1 MEYFTVTAG
10 SYEAAVKKIR
20 ELYGSQ
26 ARIHSRKTVKG
37 KSKGLFR
44 RASPDSVEVVGY
56 LSSSAPISPVSRG
69 DEKQHAAQAPVED
82 TSLRSIS
89 EEAGETTASFTAAAS
104 SSGIPAVHQD
114 AAAGRAL
121 EELKKVRRE
130 LARERKINK
139 QQEDAAS
146 ALKDILLE
154 NDFSR
159 SYIDRLTASVFKD
172 LTSSQLRDRL
182 LLESRALGFI
192 AESFQIDRDAQ
203 DELPRIVVLMG
214 PTGVGKTTTIA
225 KIAAHYLYKPVGK
238 RPAPVQA
245 GSRREKNSVSIVSI
259 DNYRI
264 GAVNQIETFGEILS
278 VPVTQIN
285 SPLELDRYLQDNSHD
300 DLILIDTIG
309 KSPRDQ
315 DIFDEMHR
323 ILSVCGSRIGY
334 KGGGTKVKPRF
345 FLTLSASMKT
355 ADMLKT
361 VDRFIPFR
369 VSSLIIT
376 KLDETELMGNI
387 LSAASDSR
395 LPIAF
400 LSTGQKV
407 PQDLEPASVGFF
419 MRKLKGF
426 TVDLEHLNFGG
437 FKEPQALHQAARLE

>member
-44 RASPDSVEVVGY
+44 RASPDLVEVAGY
-56 LSSSAPISPVSRG
+56 LFAPSSPVSRTEG
-69 DEKQHAAQAPVED
+69 KIPAVKAAAED
-82 TSLRSIS
+82 ADSRNFSD
-89 EEAGETTASFTAAAS
+89 EAGETVSSPTTES
-104 SSGIPAVHQD
+104 SSGLSSVQD
-114 AAAGRAL
+114 AAARKAL
-121 EELKKVRRE
+121 EELKRVRKE

-172 LTSSQLRDRL
+172 LTSDQLRDRL

-225 KIAAHYLYKPVGK
+225 KIAAHYLYKPAGK
-238 RPAPVQA
+238 KTAPLQA
-245 GSRREKNSVSIVSI
+245 GNRREKNSVSIVSI

-315 DIFDEMHR
+315 DIFDEMQR
-323 ILSVCGSRIGY
+323 ILSVCGGRMGY
-334 KGGGTKVKPRF
+334 KGSGTKVKPRF

-369 VSSLIIT
+369 VSSLIVT

-407 PQDLEPASVGFF
+407 PQDMESASVGFF

-437 FKEPQALHQAARLE
+437 FKEPQSLH